1 MRKLENVIE
10 EMIRVSEDKDFNN
23 KLLKIKNSIG
33 LTAPELMSMRWN
45 QVHEIMLDYT
55 ITNNEKPQYDWQYEI
70 ISIFSTKS
78 IDKLKSI
85 FN

>member
-10 EMIRVSEDKDFNN
+10 EMIRVSENKDFNN
-23 KLLKIKNSIG
+23 ELLNIKNSID

-55 ITNNEKPQYDWQYEI
+55 TTNNEKPQYDWQYEV
-70 ISIFSTKS
+70 ISVFSTKS
-78 IDKLKSI
+78 IDELKSI